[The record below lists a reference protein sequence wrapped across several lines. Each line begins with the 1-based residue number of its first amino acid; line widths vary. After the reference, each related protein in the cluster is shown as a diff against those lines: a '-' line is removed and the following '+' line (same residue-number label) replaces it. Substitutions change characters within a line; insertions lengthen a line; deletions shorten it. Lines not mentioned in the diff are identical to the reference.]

1 MNTYLAVFIIS
12 TLSAVV
18 LTPLVRRACERFGWL
33 DAPGERRRVH
43 RFAVPR
49 LGGVAVFA
57 SFMLALSALALVE
70 NAVAK
75 EVGEDLWRL
84 AATLAP
90 ATLVFIFGVYDDL
103 RGARARDKFLTLAL
117 AASIFYLLGGRV
129 SVLSVPFVG
138 TVELPL
144 AVSFIVTVVW
154 IVAVANAFNLID
166 GIDGLAAG
174 AGLFASLVML
184 VVSVML
190 GHTLVAVAACALCG
204 AMVGF
209 LRYNFNPASIF
220 LGDSGAL
227 FVGFTLAALSVHG
240 AQKAST
246 AVAVAIP
253 LLAFGVPLVD
263 TGFTLMRRFV
273 SGRPLFQ
280 GDREH
285 IHHMLLARG
294 WSQRRVT
301 TVLYGACSLFG
312 LAALFFVHEAGRMT
326 GLLLFIVAAAV
337 ALAVGRLRY
346 HEVDELKAGVRRGLV
361 ERRLRTANNVS
372 VRRAVRAMSEA
383 KDLPAFFDAMR
394 ELLEMGEFVHARVK
408 LAASDKE
415 TNAQRASQIVRASLK
430 ASPQMRGVKTE
441 GGAIIWS
448 WERGDIEPQEIYA
461 SERFWT
467 LRLPLATE
475 RGTWGYV
482 EMFRGLDAD
491 ALLLDINYLCQLF
504 QNETAR
510 AAERLFLSAKGK
522 ESKEKSAKAGSA
534 EEESAEEGSIVAAL
548 QAKEAGV

>member
-18 LTPLVRRACERFGWL
+18 LTPLVRRACERLGWL
-33 DAPGERRRVH
+33 DSPGDRRRVH
-43 RFAVPR
+43 PRAVPR

-57 SFMLALSALALVE
+57 SVIVALVALAPVDNLV
-70 NAVAK
+70 AQTVRA
-75 EVGEDLWRL
+75 DLWRL
-84 AATLAP
+84 TGTFAP
-90 ATLVFIFGVYDDL
+90 ASLVFLFGIYDDL
-103 RGARARDKFLTLAL
+103 RGTGARAKFAALGL
-117 AASIFYLLGGRV
+117 AAALFYAMGGRV
-129 SVLSVPFVG
+129 GLLSVPFVG
-138 TVELPL
+138 TVELPAAL
-144 AVSFIVTVVW
+144 SFIVTVVW

-166 GIDGLAAG
+166 GVDGLAAG

-263 TGFTLMRRFV
+263 TGFTLVRRFV

-294 WSQRRVT
+294 WSQRRVAA
-301 TVLYGACSLFG
+301 VLYGVCSLFG
-312 LAALFFVHEAGRMT
+312 LAALFFVHESGRTT

-337 ALAVGRLRY
+337 VLAVGRLRY
-346 HEVDELKAGVRRGLV
+346 HELDELKAGVRRGFV
-361 ERRLRTANNVS
+361 ERRTRTANNVG

-383 KDLPAFFDAMR
+383 GDLGAFLDAMR
-394 ELLEMGEFVHARVK
+394 ELLEMGEFVHARVA
-408 LAASDKE
+408 LSAPGPSGASHAAALM
-415 TNAQRASQIVRASLK
+415 NAAGERTAQL
-430 ASPQMRGVKTE
+430 RGARLCDGVITW
-441 GGAIIWS
+441 A
-448 WERGDIEPQEIYA
+448 WERGDIEPSEIYA
-461 SERFWT
+461 SEKFWT

-475 RGTWGYV
+475 RGVWGHV
-482 EMFRGLDAD
+482 ELFRGLDAD
-491 ALLLDINYLCQLF
+491 ALLLDINDLCQLF
-504 QNETAR
+504 LNETAR
-510 AAERLFLSAKGK
+510 AAERLFERARLV
-522 ESKEKSAKAGSA
+522 A
-534 EEESAEEGSIVAAL
+534 EEATVDEAHALGGALRAEEARA
-548 QAKEAGV
+548 